1 MHFMSFIHIE
11 MAQVDEIQTCGSFVS
26 NLSLFVN
33 NIDADVLVTSRS
45 RASAAILLT

>member
-1 MHFMSFIHIE
+1 MKSKPVE
-11 MAQVDEIQTCGSFVS
+11 VYVS

-33 NIDADVLVTSRS
+33 NIDADDLVTPRS